1 MPYVPGSTAHGV
13 VHVADVYHS
22 GNTFVNSVPVA
33 LWLPAGQSAAFAND
47 IAVDPITLDAPITA
61 AIAANDAAYTAN
73 PENYTMPEE
82 PVAQGAIQPTYQGT
96 PDAVTTSTGTTSTPS
111 AIDLIPFLAVRLD
124 EADRGMWNRTFA
136 TTGVSNPNIVGIWK
150 SIGLTQ
156 FTTDVTPWCMGFVNF
171 ALKACGYYW
180 CPEAGAIAIANNPGR
195 WHATSVPLTQGQPGD
210 ICVWNYS
217 GAKHV
222 NFIYTADNGKYT
234 FVGGNQ
240 SGKSPHNN
248 NPAGSSV
255 SIGWPGG
262 WTTAKNTDKSTLM
275 SIWRPSKT

>member
-1 MPYVPGSTAHGV
+1 MPYIPGSGKIN
-13 VHVADVYHS
+13 DVYHS
-22 GNTFVNSVPVA
+22 GNVYANSVQIA
-33 LWLPAGQSAAFAND
+33 LWLPAGQSSAFVND
-47 IAVDPITLDAPITA
+47 VAVDAIVLDAPIIA
-61 AIAANDAAYTAN
+61 NIAASDSAYTAN
-73 PENYTMPEE
+73 PDNYEMPSEA
-82 PVAQGAIQPTYQGT
+82 VAQGAIQPTYQGA
-96 PDAVTTSTGTTSTPS
+96 PAEITTSTGTISTPTAS
-111 AIDLIPFLAVRLD
+111 DLIPFLAVRLD
-124 EADRGMWNRTFA
+124 EADRGMWNRTYA
-136 TTGVSNPNIVGIWK
+136 KTGVSNPNIISIWS

-180 CPEAGAIAIANNPGR
+180 CSEAGAIAIANNPIR

-222 NFIYTADNGKYT
+222 NFIYTANSGSYT

-248 NPAGSSV
+248 NPDGSSV

-262 WTTAKNTDKSTLM
+262 WTTAKNTDKATLM